1 MLPIFVRLKNYN
13 THPVVFQK
21 PCRPSFRPSAW
32 ILAKSIE
39 FYIVHERTV
48 KKIRRFPVTP
58 QLRITAK
65 KDSGQGGMTRPGFAD
80 FPVID
85 PKIPPLT
92 LTLSHKG
99 RGDRISPP
107 LPRGEGTKGRVTFS
121 CSFVSHWLMS
131 IPAIPNAFG
140 RSGILPRARYQP
152 VTESL
157 HFPVCSKKMFY
168 NRIWLFWK

>member
-1 MLPIFVRLKNYN
+1 
-13 THPVVFQK
+13 
-21 PCRPSFRPSAW
+21 
-32 ILAKSIE
+32 
-39 FYIVHERTV
+39 
-48 KKIRRFPVTP
+48 VTI
-58 QLRITAK
+58 QLWITAK
-65 KDSGQGGMTRPGFAD
+65 KDSGQAGMTRSGFAN

-92 LTLSHKG
+92 LTLSPKG

-140 RSGILPRARYQP
+140 RSGIFPKARYQP

-157 HFPVCSKKMFY
+157 RKKPLCLSFRIFTRNIPANFQWRGMPYFFVVLANCPVRRKSSHPCNSPD
-168 NRIWLFWK
+168 